1 MSMMEGFAKRAC
13 GATAIRLTLAIVAS
27 LILLSLSCS
36 KDESADESSVPG
48 KDLLE
53 RLRSVPYTVV
63 TDEKVDTEIA
73 GVILHLPD
81 RAWRGYMLHCLR
93 TEAVAILMDMDGN
106 EVHRWSDDADPDKGW
121 QHGIILENGDLIIY
135 RQDLEMLRLD
145 WDSNILW
152 RVNLGVHHE
161 ICPLPGGSFYV
172 LARRTRRHRGL
183 VLRISDIVRVDGD
196 GRKMVVWSAFERLDD
211 IKRALDTRSFLDTV
225 LDSLEEAGENISE
238 LDTLPAGVHRAKAVG
253 RPIYDYFHMN
263 TISIL
268 PRTPAGEGDNR
279 FRAGNILT
287 CFRNVNQIAVL
298 DQDTMEIL
306 WAWGEGHLQWPH
318 HPTMQPDGNILIFDN
333 GTMRGATRVIEF
345 DPITGAIEWQYAGDP
360 PGSFFTPTRGS
371 AQRLPN
377 GNTLICEGD
386 KGRCFEITR
395 DGEVVWEWYNPH
407 IEEEGRV
414 QVYRMMRYP
423 PELIEP
429 LLGRPDR

>member
-1 MSMMEGFAKRAC
+1 MNTMEERAKRPRRT
-13 GATAIRLTLAIVAS
+13 TADRLTLAIVAS
-27 LILLSLSCS
+27 LIFLSLSCS
-36 KDESADESSVPG
+36 KNESADESSVP
-48 KDLLE
+48 
-53 RLRSVPYTVV
+53 YTIV

-73 GVILHLPD
+73 GVTLYLPD
-81 RAWRGYMLHCLR
+81 RSWRGYNLHCLR

-106 EVHRWSDDADPDKGW
+106 EVHRWSDDTDPDRGGW
-121 QHGIILENGDLIIY
+121 PHGIILENGDLITY
-135 RQDLEMLRLD
+135 RQDLGMLRLD

-152 RVNLGVHHE
+152 QVNLGVHHE
-161 ICPLPGGSFYV
+161 ICPLPDGSFYV

-183 VLRISDIVRVDGD
+183 VLRISDIVRVDED

-238 LDTLPAGVHRAKAVG
+238 LDTLPAAVHRAKTAG

-268 PRTPAGEGDNR
+268 PRTPAGERDNR

-318 HPTMQPDGNILIFDN
+318 HPTMQPDGKILIFDN
-333 GTMRGATRVIEF
+333 GTLRGFTRVIEF
-345 DPITGAIEWQYAGDP
+345 DPITGEIEWQYTGDP

-395 DGEVVWEWYNPH
+395 DGEVVWEWYNPD
-407 IEEEGRV
+407 IEEERRV
-414 QVYRMMRYP
+414 QTYRMMRYP

-429 LLGRPDR
+429 LLGGPDR